1 MLKIFDSQFLAP
13 NKEYKKLALLSTIDA
28 TPDCSQHYLGRV
40 TSLSSS
46 MVNNYIKTFK
56 NDALITVSGETNRSV
71 SYHLTEKGKKFL
83 SSTLLVYSA
92 EVIQIYGTIKREIE
106 EILKEHYSNGVR
118 SVVFFGISET
128 AEVVYTALKNTEIKI
143 SGVVDSDKNK
153 QGKTFNGLIIEKPEN
168 ISKLKPDG
176 LLITSFAKQEEI
188 YSIALNLLKKNKLS
202 KNIKIIRISEG

>member
-13 NKEYKKLALLSTIDA
+13 NKEYKKLALLSTIDSA
-28 TPDCSQHYLGRV
+28 PDCSQHYLGRV

-56 NDALITVSGETNRSV
+56 KEALITVSGETNRSV

-92 EVIQIYGTIKREIE
+92 EVIQIYGTIKRGIE
-106 EILKEHYSNGVR
+106 EILKEHYNNGVR
-118 SVVFFGISET
+118 NVVFFGVSET
-128 AEVVYTALKNTEIKI
+128 AEVVYTALKNTEIEI
-143 SGVVDSDKNK
+143 TGVVDSDKNK
-153 QGKTFNGLIIEKPEN
+153 QGNTFNGLIIEKPEN

-188 YSIALNLLKKNKLS
+188 YSIALNLLKKSKLS
-202 KNIKIIRISEG
+202 KNIKIIRISES